1 VTTSIQ
7 EVAMLLVPILII
19 WVSFGAVAV
28 LILRRRGHDPFGWA
42 IAFLV
47 LGPLAVPLAVSADRQ
62 APPDPPTTAHGGPLD
77 VLVAHDGSPQ
87 ASAALDTALAL
98 MGRGV
103 SSLTLADVVYAETA
117 TTFSGRETLQTAEE
131 RLEGVRDRLTA
142 ATSAP
147 VDTVVLYGAPAR
159 ALDHFAAQHGYAL
172 VVAARGGG
180 HGGSPLV
187 RRRVVHQLAASASVP
202 VLIVPAQ

>member
-1 VTTSIQ
+1 
-7 EVAMLLVPILII
+7 MLLVVLLVI

-28 LILRRRGHDPFGWA
+28 VILRRRGHDPFGWA
-42 IAFLV
+42 IAFAV

-62 APPDPPTTAHGGPLD
+62 PPPDPPTTAHGGPLD

-87 ASAALDTALAL
+87 ASAALDAALAL

-103 SSLTLADVVYAETA
+103 TSLTLADVVYAEEA
-117 TTFSGRETLQTAEE
+117 TTFSGRETVQSAQE
-131 RLEGVRDRLTA
+131 RLQGLSDRLAA
-142 ATSAP
+142 ATSTP

-159 ALDHFAAQHGYAL
+159 ALDHFAAHHGYAL

-180 HGGSPLV
+180 HGASSLV
-187 RRRVVHQLAASASVP
+187 RRRVAQRLAASASVP

>member
-1 VTTSIQ
+1 
-7 EVAMLLVPILII
+7 MLLVVLLVI

-42 IAFLV
+42 IAFLA
-47 LGPLAVPLAVSADRQ
+47 LGPLAVPLAVSADRHP
-62 APPDPPTTAHGGPLD
+62 PPDPPTAVHGGPLD

-87 ASAALDTALAL
+87 ASAALDAALAL

-103 SSLTLADVVYAETA
+103 TSLTLADVVYAEEA
-117 TTFSGRETLQTAEE
+117 ITFSGRETVQSAQE
-131 RLEGVRDRLTA
+131 RLQGLSDRLAA

-180 HGGSPLV
+180 HGASPLV
-187 RRRVVHQLAASASVP
+187 RRRVAHRLVATASVP
-202 VLIVPAQ
+202 VLIVPAP

>member
-1 VTTSIQ
+1 
-7 EVAMLLVPILII
+7 MLLVLLLII

-28 LILRRRGHDPFGWA
+28 VILRRRGHDPFGWA
-42 IAFLV
+42 IVFLV
-47 LGPLAVPLAVSADRQ
+47 LGPLAVPLAVGADRNP
-62 APPDPPTTAHGGPLD
+62 PPDPPTMAHGGPLD

-87 ASAALDTALAL
+87 ASVAVDAALTL

-103 SSLTLADVVYAETA
+103 TSLTLADVVYAETA
-117 TTFSGRETLQTAEE
+117 TTFSGRETVRDAQE
-131 RLEGVRDRLTA
+131 RLRGLGDRLA
-142 ATSAP
+142 ASTSAP

-172 VVAARGGG
+172 VVAARGGR
-180 HGGSPLV
+180 HGASPLV
-187 RRRVVHQLAASASVP
+187 RRSVAHRLAADASVP